1 MAVERRTAPLSMS
14 LLSSIHNRTTDRAPR
29 GWGVFEWYLS
39 CNLSE
44 VVLQTLCDTQ
54 REQRKRGHG
63 SDPEPA
69 LQASLV
75 ATRLAIALVIAH

>member
-1 MAVERRTAPLSMS
+1 MS

-39 CNLSE
+39 E
-44 VVLQTLCDTQ
+44 VVLQTLFDTQ
-54 REQRKRGHG
+54 REQWKRGHG

-69 LQASLV
+69 
-75 ATRLAIALVIAH
+75 